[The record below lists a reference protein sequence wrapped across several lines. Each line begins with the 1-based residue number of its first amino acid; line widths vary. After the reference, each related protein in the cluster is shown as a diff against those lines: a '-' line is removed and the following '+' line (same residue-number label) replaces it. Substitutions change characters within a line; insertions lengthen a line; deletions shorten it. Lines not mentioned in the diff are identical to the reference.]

1 MSDLLIDEE
10 DLALL
15 HTKDY
20 HLVFCVGPPGC
31 GKKPQTEAIASEFRF
46 SKLTLSEIIQKEIS
60 SKSKLGLLAEEFL
73 SKNEPLNAKILTA
86 ILVRG
91 IIECP
96 KEYIL
101 IVGFPEKLEHAQYFE
116 QNILNINLI
125 LKFNCPEEVCYRR
138 LKEESNLE
146 FNKTKEEYAQIYANM
161 QSDLKELY
169 DFYNP
174 YSVIREIDTNKTIP
188 EMNTIIKQNLYPLIF
203 CIIGKRYSGKTT
215 LSKVINEKSKV
226 KILDFGKF
234 LEEPDIIKR
243 KNENEFVVSKLIL
256 KLRSI
261 QRYKILIEDFPQN
274 KEQYTYFVNNC
285 KPITKIY
292 YLKAENS
299 SCLER
304 ANKIPMEDPNYTNC
318 SLLDKMLSEFD
329 EKAPFIEFL
338 KKNTNL
344 EEIDVN
350 NHINL
355 TKERMLKQIQPYCVF
370 FNNEMDEEAK
380 NELFNK
386 LKNNYKYSEIY
397 LPEVISNAVKRK
409 ILEMPPLVPEGEIS
423 KINLTLEQKIDLIRP
438 LLYREDCKN
447 IILNS
452 FPTNIDELNEF
463 ESKLF
468 TINKYIQLT
477 SKKKLANI
485 NNENSIAVHFFK
497 KNALLSLNPK
507 TASDYKIEEIL
518 DMTKDI
524 NIIYGMPQSGKT
536 TFAKYLKEKYSFEL
550 LDFKE
555 MIEKV
560 KKTKV
565 DPENPDAEPEI
576 NFQDLINFLK
586 NYIKNGNLDKKRII
600 LDNFFIQ
607 NSPEPFLIDTYEKAI
622 EIIKMFGKFR
632 NFYEIEIKEE
642 TLIKKYKAKEG
653 ITEELSEDQKT
664 AFLETLDKPKKL
676 VEDIRQISENVIKI
690 KCDEPE
696 VKSKQIFDSQFGF
709 NFIIIKHEYDIVIE
723 KTMQLFCARNKILY
737 INVPYLIYS
746 HFYENDENS
755 KKLETVYGKK
765 ILGVECKNPYDFNEF
780 IYYKYNPIFF
790 EKNLIN
796 KIILEHIGKH
806 YKTIEDSGNFVILT
820 GYFNSDLLKEQDGP
834 YNLPLYEMKNALELG
849 EISAFIQIS
858 RKEIKQT
865 EDEVPEE
872 IVIEKPK
879 KEVKENPE
887 GEGEEG
893 AGEPEEE
900 PPEEENPDGV
910 PKFKPENFKW
920 TSYDGQP
927 RNYVQV
933 LKRLKMYPIN
943 VIKSDKCRDDLIK
956 VIKEH
961 LDKYAKKE
969 ENKYEGMIS
978 IINVGD
984 NIEEE
989 TTDIV
994 NKLCELDV
1002 INEEEN
1008 NEIEKN
1014 EKEKDKENKD
1024 KDVKKSQKNE
1034 KK

>member
-1 MSDLLIDEE
+1 MSELLIDEE

-20 HLVFCVGPPGC
+20 HLVFCVGPMGS
-31 GKKPQTEAIASEFRF
+31 GKKSEIDKIASEFRY
-46 SKLTLSEIIQKEIS
+46 SKLFLSEIIQKEIS
-60 SKSKLGLLAEEFL
+60 LKSNLGILAQESL
-73 SKNEPLNAKILTA
+73 SKNEPLSAKVLTA

-91 IIECP
+91 IIECS

-101 IVGFPEKLEHAQYFE
+101 VVGFPEKLEHAQYFE

-125 LKFNCPEEVCYRR
+125 LKFNCPEEICYKR
-138 LKEESNLE
+138 LIEETE
-146 FNKTKEEYAQIYANM
+146 FNKSKEEYAQIYANT
-161 QSDLKELY
+161 QQDLKELF

-174 YSVIREIDTNKTIP
+174 YSLIREIDTNKTIT
-188 EMNTIIKQNLYPLIF
+188 EMNKIIKQNLYPLIY

-215 LSKVINEKSKV
+215 LSKVIHEKSGV
-226 KILDFGKF
+226 MLLDFSEF
-234 LEEPDIIKR
+234 LNEPDIIKR
-243 KNENEFVVSKLIL
+243 KNENEFVVNKLIL

-261 QRYKILIEDFPQN
+261 QKYKILIEDFPQN

-285 KPITKIY
+285 KPIQKIY

-299 SCLER
+299 SCFER
-304 ANKIPMEDPNYTNC
+304 VNKIPMEDPNYTDC
-318 SLLDKMLSEFD
+318 SILDKMLREFD
-329 EKAPFIEFL
+329 NKNPFIEFL
-338 KKNTNL
+338 KKNTDL
-344 EEIDVN
+344 QEIDVN
-350 NHINL
+350 NHLNL
-355 TKERMLKQIQPYCVF
+355 TIERMLKQIQPYCVY
-370 FNNEMDEEAK
+370 FNNDIDEK
-380 NELFNK
+380 SKIELFNK
-386 LKNNYKYSEIY
+386 LKTNYKFSEIL
-397 LPEVISNAVKRK
+397 LPEIISNAIKRK
-409 ILEMPPLVPEGEIS
+409 ILNIPGIHPGDDIS
-423 KINLTLEQKIDLIRP
+423 KINLTLEQKINLIRP

-452 FPTNIDELNEF
+452 FPTNIEELNEF

-468 TINKYIQLT
+468 IINKYIQLST
-477 SKKKLANI
+477 KKKLASI
-485 NNENSIAVHFFK
+485 NDENSMAVHFYK
-497 KNALLSLNPK
+497 KNNLLSLNPK
-507 TASDYKIEEIL
+507 KVSDYKIEEIL

-560 KKTKV
+560 KLTKK
-565 DPENPDAEPEI
+565 DPENPDSEPEI
-576 NFQDLINFLK
+576 NFQDLTNYLK
-586 NYIKNGNLDKKRII
+586 NYIKNGNLDNKRII

-607 NSPEPFLIDTYEKAI
+607 NSPDPFLIDTYEKAV
-622 EIIKMFGKFR
+622 EIVKMFGKFR
-632 NFYEIEIKEE
+632 NFYEIEIEE
-642 TLIKKYKAKEG
+642 KTLINKYKTKEG
-653 ITEELSEDQKT
+653 ITEELSEDQK
-664 AFLETLDKPKKL
+664 ASFLETLEKPKKL
-676 VEDIRQISENVIKI
+676 VEDIRQISENIIKI

-696 VKSKQIFDSQFGF
+696 LKSKQIFDSKFGF
-709 NFIIIKHEYDIVIE
+709 NFIIIKHEYDIIIE
-723 KTMQLFCARNKILY
+723 KTLQLFCARNKILY

-755 KKLETVYGKK
+755 KKLESVYGKK
-765 ILGVECKNPYDFNEF
+765 ILGVGCKNPYDFNEY

-796 KIILEHIGKH
+796 KIILEHIGKN
-806 YKTIEDSGNFVILT
+806 YKIVEDSGNFVILT
-820 GYFNSDLLKEQDGP
+820 GYLNSDLLKEQEGP
-834 YNLPLYEMKNALELG
+834 YNLPLLEMKNALELG
-849 EISAFIQIS
+849 EITSFIQIS

-872 IVIEKPK
+872 IIIEKPK
-879 KEVKENPE
+879 KEVKENAE

-893 AGEPEEE
+893 AEPEEE
-900 PPEEENPDGV
+900 PQEEENPDGP
-910 PKFKPENFKW
+910 PKFKPENYKW

-933 LKRLKMYPIN
+933 LKRLKMFPTN
-943 VIKSDKCRDDLIK
+943 VIKSDKCRDELIK

-978 IINVGD
+978 IINIGD

-989 TTDIV
+989 TTEMV
-994 NKLCELDV
+994 NKLCEIDV
-1002 INEEEN
+1002 INEVEEEN
-1008 NEIEKN
+1008 KENEKN
-1014 EKEKDKENKD
+1014 EKDKDKDKEKE
-1024 KDVKKSQKNE
+1024 VKKSQKSE